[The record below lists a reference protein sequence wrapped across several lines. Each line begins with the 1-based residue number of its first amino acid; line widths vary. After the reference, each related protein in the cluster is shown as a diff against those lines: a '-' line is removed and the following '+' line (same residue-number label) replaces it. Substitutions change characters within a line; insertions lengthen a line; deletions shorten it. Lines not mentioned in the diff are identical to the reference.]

1 MHDGTQLATLTWPAE
16 NAKATVVI
24 VHGLRDHADRY
35 TAFAQQ
41 LVADGYSVV
50 AFDLRGHGH
59 SAGPRVYPDDWND
72 YVSDLEEV
80 LAKLPSDKP
89 IFVFGHSMGGA
100 IVARTAEQ
108 THTKLAGIILS
119 GPALQIDAKPGLI
132 ALTKMS
138 GVTSPK
144 IAALDLPTE
153 DFSTDP
159 AMVAAM
165 KADPFVMQTPGPAKT
180 AAGLVAAMSDIWANT
195 DALAMPVL
203 ALHGSHDKLT
213 APAGSRSLV
222 EILVGEHR
230 DATLHIYQGFA
241 HDLLHEPKG
250 QQVADDIKAW
260 LDAHTGGAALPPTE
274 IYAGGLDGEPGKW
287 TQAFSLGAGIA
298 KDSHVALLGS
308 LTLGKLRPIGWS
320 GTLSG
325 YRLGDAWAVSLR
337 PVGIALRAGGFAI
350 GISGGVSLVTQTEGA
365 LAGGGF
371 AELPA
376 GPVHV
381 SVYGEYLARSRPSA
395 PGGQEINRDQATA
408 AVSLRLPGDRSY
420 WPHAVAGVGPVITG
434 GLAWFGDSDAAWF
447 ATLGL
452 QLYGAD

>member
-1 MHDGTQLATLTWPAE
+1 MRASIPTTG
-16 NAKATVVI
+16 
-24 VHGLRDHADRY
+24 
-35 TAFAQQ
+35 
-41 LVADGYSVV
+41 
-50 AFDLRGHGH
+50 
-59 SAGPRVYPDDWND
+59 ND
-72 YVSDLEEV
+72 YVSDLQEV
-80 LAKLPSDKP
+80 LASVAAANAGKP

-108 THTKLAGIILS
+108 SHTPIAGIILS

-138 GVTSPK
+138 GLTSPK
-144 IAALDLPTE
+144 VAALDLPTE

-159 AMVAAM
+159 KMVSAM

-195 DALAMPVL
+195 DALTMPVL

-213 APAGSRSLV
+213 APAGSRSLI
-222 EILVGEHR
+222 EILTAAHR

-260 LDAHTGGAALPPTE
+260 LDAHTGGAALAPTE
-274 IYAGGLDGEPGKW
+274 IYRGRLDGEPGKW
-287 TQAFSLGAGIA
+287 TQAFSFGAGIA
-298 KDSHVALLGS
+298 KDSHLALLGS
-308 LTLGKLRPIGWS
+308 LTLGKFRPVGWS

-325 YRLGDAWAVSLR
+325 YRFGDAWSLALR
-337 PVGIALRAGGFAI
+337 PVGIAVRAGGFAF
-350 GISGGVSLVTQTEGA
+350 GINAGGA
-365 LAGGGF
+365 LATGKNFTGAAGAF

-376 GPVHV
+376 GPVHLSLFADSNFAGKV
-381 SVYGEYLARSRPSA
+381 GTDVKTV
-395 PGGQEINRDQATA
+395 GG
-408 AVSLRLPGDRSY
+408 SLRLPGDRAY

-434 GLAWFGDSDAAWF
+434 GLAWTDFDERAWF
-447 ATLGL
+447 VTLGL